1 VLAVLLLSHAVG
13 QRKIVNLPD
22 LPGYVT
28 MKCDFHMHTVFSDGS
43 VWPTIR
49 IEEALRY
56 GLDAIAITDH
66 LEYSPKKDFIPV
78 DHNAAWKVGE
88 EYARERN
95 ILLVHAT
102 EITRKMPP
110 GHFNAL
116 FITDAS
122 PIAKDSAWDA
132 IEEAVRQG
140 AFIQWNHPGWK
151 AQEPDGIPKLYNFHK
166 KLLEK
171 GWLNGIE
178 FFNDVE
184 YYPSVFNLCSEY
196 SLAMMGNSDSH
207 DLISESYPKPEYINR
222 PMTLVFSKER
232 SASSLKEALFAGRT
246 LVWFRDV
253 LAGKEE
259 LARPFFNQCISVGK
273 PYFED
278 KENIYFEVIN
288 KSDIPFYLIN
298 GAKGAP
304 GEIALAA
311 NSATRIVLGKKA
323 RSPLLYDV
331 KNILIGENE
340 VLKAEIKY

>member
-1 VLAVLLLSHAVG
+1 
-13 QRKIVNLPD
+13 
-22 LPGYVT
+22 
-28 MKCDFHMHTVFSDGS
+28 
-43 VWPTIR
+43 
-49 IEEALRY
+49 
-56 GLDAIAITDH
+56 
-66 LEYSPKKDFIPV
+66 
-78 DHNAAWKVGE
+78 
-88 EYARERN
+88 
-95 ILLVHAT
+95 
-102 EITRKMPP
+102 
-110 GHFNAL
+110 
-116 FITDAS
+116 
-122 PIAKDSAWDA
+122 
-132 IEEAVRQG
+132 
-140 AFIQWNHPGWK
+140 
-151 AQEPDGIPKLYNFHK
+151 
-166 KLLEK
+166 
-171 GWLNGIE
+171 
-178 FFNDVE
+178 
-184 YYPSVFNLCSEY
+184 
-196 SLAMMGNSDSH
+196 MMGNSDSH